1 MKIRSEED
9 LLNLDVRKKIIE
21 DILGSENENRKMG
34 ELRRHEVYRDKIK
47 KWVLHSL
54 LNEGFKPETIAQ
66 MENRASNISICRKIV
81 NKLAQTYIGGVERKV
96 DDASS
101 QLSIDALAD
110 ELDVNTALKKSDRY
124 RQLFKN
130 TSVQV
135 VARRCMEPLE
145 DGYEEKY
152 TIALKVLAPWE
163 YDVVQ
168 DYYNPEKAMAFILT
182 DFPERHN
189 FVIDSIDGSQG
200 YRSGMEFDMNR
211 GDRKEQ
217 SIADDPSDTGI
228 EKRTFIFWS
237 NKYHFTCDLGGQILQ
252 MVEDNQNLNPIGI
265 LPFVDIHMD
274 QDGEYW
280 AQGGEDLIDGSIL
293 VNKELTDLNFVTFH
307 QGFGQLVIS
316 GKDLPK
322 KIEGGPNN
330 AMLFDVREG
339 DPTPQ
344 VFYATSNPPVES
356 WLNKIKSQ
364 LAMLLSTN
372 DLAPRLISASLD
384 ASNVE
389 SGISKLIENS
399 EVTAS
404 HQDVQNIY
412 QDAEPYM
419 WEVIRRWHSLY
430 AESSLLKEDLQL
442 IPVFTDSNVKVKFIQ
457 TKPIVSEKENLEV
470 LKLRKELGLDTLAGI
485 ILKDNPDLSKEEA
498 EQKAKEVQEEK
509 AANVESFMGDS
520 GDKEKDSDEEKDAKG
535 DKKVKSKPEIEDEDE
550 DAEDGK
556 V

>member
-1 MKIRSEED
+1 
-9 LLNLDVRKKIIE
+9 
-21 DILGSENENRKMG
+21 
-34 ELRRHEVYRDKIK
+34 
-47 KWVLHSL
+47 
-54 LNEGFKPETIAQ
+54 
-66 MENRASNISICRKIV
+66 
-81 NKLAQTYIGGVERKV
+81 VERKV
-96 DDASS
+96 EDAAS
-101 QLSIDALAD
+101 QDSIDALAD

-130 TSVQV
+130 TSIQV
-135 VARRCMEPLE
+135 VARRCMQPTEE
-145 DGYEEKY
+145 GYEEKY

-200 YRSGMEFDMNR
+200 YRSGMEFDMNL

-237 NKYHFTCDLGGQILQ
+237 NKYHFTTDLGGQILQ
-252 MVEDNQNLNPIGI
+252 MVDDNQNLNPIGI

-274 QDGEYW
+274 QDGDYW

-384 ASNVE
+384 ATNVE

-412 QDAEPYM
+412 QDAEPHL
-419 WEVIRRWHSLY
+419 WEAIRRWHALY
-430 AESSLLKEDLQL
+430 AESNLLKDDIQL

-498 EQKAKEVQEEK
+498 EEKAREVQEEK
-509 AANVESFMGDS
+509 TANAEAFQTGMDVE
-520 GDKEKDSDEEKDAKG
+520 KEDPNDEEKDQE
-535 DKKVKSKPEIEDEDE
+535 KKKPEIEDEDK